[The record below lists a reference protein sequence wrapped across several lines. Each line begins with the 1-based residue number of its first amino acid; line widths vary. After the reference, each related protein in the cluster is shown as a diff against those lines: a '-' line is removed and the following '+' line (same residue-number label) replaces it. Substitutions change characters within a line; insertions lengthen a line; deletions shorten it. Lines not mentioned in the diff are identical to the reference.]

1 MEELD
6 IKIQYDGEYPSLC
19 MGHLIVWINGKKW
32 DFGNYVL
39 ESGGHLTYED
49 GRVVKGEWSIP
60 DNCWDNCW
68 PEGFPEK
75 YKKQVLSKI
84 NQEIPHG
91 CCGGCL

>member
-49 GRVVKGEWSIP
+49 GGVVKEEWSIP
-60 DNCWDNCW
+60 DNCW